1 MKKNSETQNR
11 RQFFKEAARKAL
23 PIIGAAALMSNPV
36 FAKAV
41 ETNIIT
47 NCNACSNTCKGS
59 CDKTCKNT
67 CIGTCSGG
75 CQKTCTNTCIG
86 GCGYACKDNC
96 QYQSKTK

>member
-1 MKKNSETQNR
+1 MKKNNETQSR
-11 RQFFKEAARKAL
+11 REFFKEAARKAL

-36 FAKAV
+36 IANAV
-41 ETNIIT
+41 ETNIT
-47 NCNACSNTCKGS
+47 NCNSCSNTCKGS